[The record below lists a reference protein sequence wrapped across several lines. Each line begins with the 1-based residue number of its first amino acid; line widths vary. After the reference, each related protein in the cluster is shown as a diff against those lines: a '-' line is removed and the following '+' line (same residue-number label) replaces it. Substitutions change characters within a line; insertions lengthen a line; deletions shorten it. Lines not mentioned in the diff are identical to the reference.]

1 MIWSGVINVGCATK
15 DQSMPQYEIHRKTLT
30 GRIATIGHHGEP
42 QDHGHLRD
50 QRMTVRPIRYLGD
63 PVLRKPAR
71 KVSRVDDSIRRL
83 IEDMTESMYAAHGV
97 GIAAPQIGVPLRV
110 VVFGM
115 PDEEPFALI
124 NPEIVKRS
132 GERRLDEGCLSVPG
146 YRGTVKRSV
155 QVTAKGLDVNGK
167 EIRIKAEDNL
177 LAQALEHETDH
188 VNGTLYVDHLDAK
201 TDLVKL
207 EPAPV
212 AAEGDE

>member
-1 MIWSGVINVGCATK
+1 
-15 DQSMPQYEIHRKTLT
+15 
-30 GRIATIGHHGEP
+30 
-42 QDHGHLRD
+42 
-50 QRMTVRPIRYLGD
+50 MTVRPIRYLGD

-115 PDEEPFALI
+115 PDEEPFVLI

-146 YRGTVKRSV
+146 YRGTVTRSTS
-155 QVTAKGLDVNGK
+155 VTVKGLDASGK
-167 EIRIKAEDNL
+167 EIRVKAADNL

-188 VNGTLYVDHLDAK
+188 VNGTLYVDHLNAK

-207 EPAPV
+207 EPGEPV
-212 AAEGDE
+212 RDEDGE

>member
-1 MIWSGVINVGCATK
+1 
-15 DQSMPQYEIHRKTLT
+15 
-30 GRIATIGHHGEP
+30 
-42 QDHGHLRD
+42 
-50 QRMTVRPIRYLGD
+50 MTVRPIRYLGD

-71 KVSRVDDSIRRL
+71 RVSRVDDSIRRL

-110 VVFGM
+110 VVIGM
-115 PDEEPFALI
+115 PDEAPFALI

-146 YRGTVKRSV
+146 YRGTVTRST
-155 QVTAKGLDVNGK
+155 QVTVKALDEQGK
-167 EIRIKAEDNL
+167 EVRIRAEDNL

-201 TDLVKL
+201 TDLVKV
-207 EPAPV
+207 EPATTV
-212 AAEGDE
+212 QEGG

>member
-1 MIWSGVINVGCATK
+1 
-15 DQSMPQYEIHRKTLT
+15 
-30 GRIATIGHHGEP
+30 
-42 QDHGHLRD
+42 
-50 QRMTVRPIRYLGD
+50 MTVRPIRYLGD

-132 GERRLDEGCLSVPG
+132 GERRLEEGCLSVPG
-146 YRGTVKRSV
+146 YRGGVIRAV
-155 QVTAKGLDVNGK
+155 QVVVKGLDARGK
-167 EIRIKAEDNL
+167 EVRIKAEDNL

-188 VNGTLYVDHLDAK
+188 VNGTLYVDHLDPK
-201 TDLVKL
+201 DLVKI
-207 EPAPV
+207 EPV
-212 AAEGDE
+212 AAEEDR

>member
-1 MIWSGVINVGCATK
+1 
-15 DQSMPQYEIHRKTLT
+15 
-30 GRIATIGHHGEP
+30 
-42 QDHGHLRD
+42 
-50 QRMTVRPIRYLGD
+50 MTVRPIRYLGD

-71 KVSRVDDSIRRL
+71 RVSRVDDSIRRL

-110 VVFGM
+110 VVIGM

-124 NPEIVKRS
+124 NPEVISRS

-146 YRGTVKRSV
+146 YRGTVTRSV
-155 QVTAKGLDVNGK
+155 KVTVKALDERGK
-167 EIRIKAEDNL
+167 EIRIKAEDDL

-201 TDLVKL
+201 KDLVKV
-207 EPAPV
+207 EPV
-212 AAEGDE
+212 AASTDSGSEPVSEGGR

>member
-1 MIWSGVINVGCATK
+1 
-15 DQSMPQYEIHRKTLT
+15 
-30 GRIATIGHHGEP
+30 
-42 QDHGHLRD
+42 
-50 QRMTVRPIRYLGD
+50 MTVRPIRYLGD

-97 GIAAPQIGVPLRV
+97 GLAAPQIGVPLRIV
-110 VVFGM
+110 VLGM

-124 NPEIVKRS
+124 NPEVIDRS

-146 YRGTVKRSV
+146 YRGSVTRSVKVTVK
-155 QVTAKGLDVNGK
+155 ALDARGK
-167 EIRIKAEDNL
+167 EVRIKAEDNL

-201 TDLVKL
+201 TDLVKI
-207 EPAPV
+207 EPI
-212 AAEGDE
+212 AAGAEDE